1 MDWNY
6 HTYVL
11 NVQNQGRS
19 LCGFVD
25 WNSSSIPVV
34 AVFISSKPIRFRGL
48 KCFRCMPFT
57 YLNSR
62 SLYGFVDWNSRCTIH
77 IIITRCRSLCGFVD
91 WNNDTY
97 KTIQITRSRG
107 LRSLVDWNFNIH
119 SIYLYNFCRGL
130 CSLVDWNKKTCRM
143 MHGACVEAYVASWI
157 EIIYPHNTLQL
168 QWVEAY
174 AASWIGI
181 WISNDISN
189 LYTI

>member
-91 WNNDTY
+91 WN
-97 KTIQITRSRG
+97 
-107 LRSLVDWNFNIH
+107 FNIH

-130 CSLVDWNKKTCRM
+130 CSLVDWNDHEDFLSIFDFVKAYVASWIEIDPWTVRCRTA
-143 MHGACVEAYVASWI
+143 GVEAYVASWI
-157 EIIYPHNTLQL
+157 EIKKLAVWCTAP
-168 QWVEAY
+168 
-174 AASWIGI
+174 ASR
-181 WISNDISN
+181 
-189 LYTI
+189 LM